1 MQCLQSEDQTMTDE
15 DVSALIKEVDANDD
29 GLIDYAEFL
38 EMMKARGN
46 E

>member
-1 MQCLQSEDQTMTDE
+1 MTDD
-15 DVSALIKEVDANDD
+15 DVSALIREVDANDD

-38 EMMKARGN
+38 EMMKARGT